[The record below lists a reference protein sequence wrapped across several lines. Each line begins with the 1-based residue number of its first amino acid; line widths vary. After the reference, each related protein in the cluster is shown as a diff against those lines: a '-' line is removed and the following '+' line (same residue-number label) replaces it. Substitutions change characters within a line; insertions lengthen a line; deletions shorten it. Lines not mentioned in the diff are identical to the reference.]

1 MIAFS
6 EISYVSSLTI
16 MTLVKDEDIVR
27 AISNGGITRVR
38 QFGLYP
44 LWTIGNLRGSIR
56 STRGPEWTHRWCT
69 SCRTNGIA
77 G

>member
-1 MIAFS
+1 
-6 EISYVSSLTI
+6 
-16 MTLVKDEDIVR
+16 MTLAKGEDIVR

-44 LWTIGNLRGSIR
+44 LWTIGNLRGFGP
-56 STRGPEWTHRWCT
+56 STRGPGRTHRWCT
-69 SCRTNGIA
+69 SCRTNGMA